1 VPKRF
6 PRPRH
11 STDARQPTCRR
22 SAWLRRAFVLIA
34 LPICALACGWASVS
48 LTAAGAAPAVTAP
61 TATPPSL
68 PVSPTLTTPT
78 TAGNDASIN
87 VNFGSLDGTGNKK
100 PGQSVVI
107 ILLLT
112 VLAVAPALLV
122 MLTSFTRIV
131 IVLSLTRNA
140 LGLPSIPPNQVV
152 IGLALFLSLFV
163 MAPTLSKINDEALQP
178 MLDGKMDFSHAYNK
192 AQGPLRDF
200 MLNQTRRGEL
210 NLFINASG
218 DKPPA
223 SRDKVPLA
231 TLIPAF
237 ILSELKTAF
246 IIGFVIFIP
255 FLIIDLVVSST
266 LMSMGMFML
275 PPVLVSLP
283 FKLLLF
289 VMVDGWALVVSSLIT
304 SFHH

>member
-1 VPKRF
+1 MRIE
-6 PRPRH
+6 
-11 STDARQPTCRR
+11 SLGARL
-22 SAWLRRAFVLIA
+22 AAGLA
-34 LPICALACGWASVS
+34 LLALAGNAVAQSSGASLPLIVGQGAGGTS
-48 LTAAGAAPAVTAP
+48 YSVPIQTLLFFTALSFLPAV
-61 TATPPSL
+61 L
-68 PVSPTLTTPT
+68 LMM
-78 TAGNDASIN
+78 
-87 VNFGSLDGTGNKK
+87 TG
-100 PGQSVVI
+100 
-107 ILLLT
+107 
-112 VLAVAPALLV
+112 
-122 MLTSFTRIV
+122 FTRIV

-163 MAPTLSKINDEALQP
+163 MAPTLSKINDQALQP
-178 MLDGKMDFSHAYNK
+178 MLDGKMDFSHAYDT

-210 NLFINASG
+210 SLFVNASG
-218 DKPPA
+218 EKPA
-223 SRDKVPLA
+223 SRDKVA
-231 TLIPAF
+231 MSTLIPAF

-255 FLIIDLVVSST
+255 FLIIDLIVSST